1 MVGTLVKAAWRE
13 SRGSL
18 ARLAF
23 LVACLAL
30 GTAAVSG
37 VGSLSAAIEGG
48 LRAQARELLGADLS
62 IESRRAIPPESSIMV
77 AELGSARSTT
87 TKNLATMAS
96 SGGRSR
102 LVDLKAI
109 GPEFPFHGRIVLD
122 PQREPGSLGVDECA
136 VAPEV
141 LEQLGARLGD
151 KLRIGEQAFTIA
163 AVVRSEPGRLDFS
176 FTLGPRVLVGLAGL
190 EAAKLEGFGRR
201 VVERR
206 LWAFDSEVGAARL
219 EQLAKRLREDLPDAA
234 YLRVETARD
243 AQPALRRSI
252 ERVEDWLALVALLSL
267 CLGGAGVAQLV
278 HSHIDARAGAIAVQ
292 RALGLR
298 PREVLQ
304 VQLMHVAGLSLLSSA
319 LGAIAGAILPFALP
333 TLLPGILPEAFALR
347 FDPWAPLAAIAVGVL
362 VALLFALPPV
372 LAAWRVPPARAL
384 RHEAEPLPAPRA
396 LQLVSWVLLAV
407 GILLVARWQGGSWRN
422 AFAFAGALVGLS
434 ACLWA
439 GAKGLIALARAVP
452 RRELPPL
459 LLHGV
464 AALARPGRGT
474 AGAVVALGIGVLVVA
489 GTSLV
494 ERRMSA
500 YLANALPPDAPS
512 AFFVDVQPDQREDL
526 VQTLREQGA
535 ESIRAAPIVT
545 ARLAKLDG
553 RLVSEIA
560 AERKGDS
567 GVDRE
572 LWVLTRE
579 QRLTFGP
586 TLPGDNEIVAGAL
599 WSDPARDEVSIEER
613 YAADLG
619 ASVGSVLTMD
629 VQGLQVDLLVSS
641 IRKVRWESFGINF
654 FLQVEPGVLE
664 SAPHQVLVA
673 ARLPL
678 EREEAI
684 EAEVALEHA
693 NITAI
698 RVRPL
703 LEKALDL
710 LSRLAVGV
718 RVLGLF
724 VVLVGIAILAG
735 VVGTQAGRRVKEIGL
750 LKALGCTRREVLL
763 LVALEHAL
771 QGVVAGALGG
781 VAAFVVAHFVLED
794 ALTIPAE
801 LPWILLPAVPVCA
814 ALLAALAGLA
824 GSWRALRTA
833 PIEALRG

>member
-1 MVGTLVKAAWRE
+1 MAGTLVKAAWRE
-13 SRGSL
+13 SRGSI

-23 LVACLAL
+23 LVLCLAL

-48 LRAQARELLGADLS
+48 LRAQARELLGADLA
-62 IESRRAIPPESSIMV
+62 IESRRAIPEECSALV
-77 AELGSARSTT
+77 AEAGPARSTT

-96 SGGRSR
+96 HGGRSR

-122 PQREPGSLGVDECA
+122 PPRAAGALAVDECA

-141 LEQLGARLGD
+141 LDQLGARLGD
-151 KLRIGEQAFTIA
+151 KLRIGEQSFAIVS
-163 AVVRSEPGRLDFS
+163 VVREEPGRLDFS

-190 EAAKLEGFGRR
+190 EAARLEGFGRR

-206 LWAFDSEVGAARL
+206 LWTFDERLDAARL
-219 EQLAKRLREDLPDAA
+219 ERLAKRLRDESPDAA

-304 VQLMHVAGLSLLSSA
+304 VQLLHVAGLALLSST
-319 LGAIAGAILPFALP
+319 LGALLGASIPFALP
-333 TLLPGILPEAFALR
+333 ALLPGVLPEAFALR
-347 FDPWAPLAAIAVGVL
+347 FDPWAPISAIVLGVL

-384 RHEAEPLPAPRA
+384 RHEAEPLPAPRI
-396 LQLVSWVLLAV
+396 LQLASWILLAA
-407 GILLVARWQGGSWRN
+407 GLLFVARWHN

-439 GAKGLIALARAVP
+439 GAKGLIASARAVP
-452 RRELPPL
+452 RRDLPPL

-526 VQTLREQGA
+526 ERTLREQGA
-535 ESIRAAPIVT
+535 ESIRSAPIVT
-545 ARLAKLDG
+545 ARLAKIDG
-553 RLVSEIA
+553 RPVAEIA
-560 AERKGDS
+560 AERKGEA

-586 TLPGDNEIVAGAL
+586 TLPVDNELVAGAL
-599 WSDPARDEVSIEER
+599 WIDPARAEVSIEER
-613 YAADLG
+613 YCDDLG
-619 ASVGSVLTMD
+619 AGIGSVLTMD

-664 SAPHQVLVA
+664 AAPHQVLVA

-684 EAEVALEHA
+684 EAEVALEHS
-693 NITAI
+693 NITSI

-750 LKALGCTRREVLL
+750 LKAIGCTRREVVL

-771 QGVVAGALGG
+771 QGAVAGALGG
-781 VAAFVVAHFVLED
+781 VAAFVVAHFVLRD
-794 ALTIPAE
+794 AMAIPPE
-801 LPWILLPAVPVCA
+801 LPWVALPVLPPCA
-814 ALLAALAGLA
+814 ALLAAIAGLA
-824 GSWRALRTA
+824 GSWRALRTS

>member
-206 LWAFDSEVGAARL
+206 LWAFDYEVGAARL

-333 TLLPGILPEAFALR
+333 TLLPGVLPEAFALR

-396 LQLVSWVLLAV
+396 LQLVSWMLLAV

-599 WSDPARDEVSIEER
+599 WSDPARAEVSIEER

-794 ALTIPAE
+794 ALAIPAE

>member
-13 SRGSL
+13 SRGSF
-18 ARLAF
+18 ARLVF

-62 IESRRAIPPESSIMV
+62 IESRRGIPPESDALV
-77 AELGSARSTT
+77 AELGPARATT

-96 SGGRSR
+96 HGGRSR

-122 PQREPGSLGVDECA
+122 PPRSPGSLAADECA

-151 KLRIGEQAFTIA
+151 QLKIGEQAYTIA
-163 AVVRSEPGRLDFS
+163 SVVREEPGRLDFS

-206 LWAFDSEVGAARL
+206 LWAFDAEVGAGRLERLKARL
-219 EQLAKRLREDLPDAA
+219 LEELPDSA

-304 VQLMHVAGLSLLSSA
+304 VQLLHVAGLALLSSTLGAA
-319 LGAIAGAILPFALP
+319 LGAAIPFALP
-333 TLLPGILPEAFALR
+333 WLLPGVLPEAFALR
-347 FDPWAPLAAIAVGVL
+347 FDPWAPLSAIAVGVL
-362 VALLFALPPV
+362 VALFFALPPV

-384 RHEAEPLPAPRA
+384 RHEAEPLPAPRMLRLA
-396 LQLVSWVLLAV
+396 SWALLAIGV
-407 GILLVARWQGGSWRN
+407 LLVARWQGGSWRN
-422 AFAFAGALVGLS
+422 ASAFAGALVALS

-439 GAKGLIALARAVP
+439 GAKGLIALARAIP
-452 RRELPPL
+452 RRDLPPL

-494 ERRMSA
+494 ERRMSS

-526 VQTLREQGA
+526 EQTLREQGA

-545 ARLAKLDG
+545 ARLARIDG
-553 RLVSEIA
+553 RPVAEIA
-560 AERKGDS
+560 AERKGDA

-586 TLPGDNEIVAGAL
+586 DLPSDNEIVAGSL
-599 WSDPARDEVSIEER
+599 WNDPARAEVSIEER
-613 YAADLG
+613 YAEDLG
-619 ASVGSVLTMD
+619 AGIGSVLTMD
-629 VQGLQVDLLVSS
+629 VQGRQFELLVSS

-673 ARLPL
+673 ARLPI
-678 EREEAI
+678 EHEEAI
-684 EAEVALEHA
+684 EAEVALEHP

-703 LEKALDL
+703 LVKALDL

-718 RVLGLF
+718 RVLGSF

-735 VVGTQAGRRVKEIGL
+735 VVGTQAGRRVKEVGL
-750 LKALGCTRREVLL
+750 LKAIGCTRREVVL

-771 QGVVAGALGG
+771 QGIVAGALGG
-781 VAAFVVAHFVLED
+781 VAAFLVAHVVLEE
-794 ALTIPAE
+794 ALAIPAD
-801 LPWILLPAVPVCA
+801 LPWSALPALPIGA
-814 ALLAALAGLA
+814 ALLAAGAGLA
-824 GSWRALRTA
+824 GSWRALRTS

>member
-1 MVGTLVKAAWRE
+1 MAGTLFKAAWRE

-23 LVACLAL
+23 LVLCLAL

-62 IESRRAIPPESSIMV
+62 IESRREIPRRAGELV
-77 AELGSARSTT
+77 AELGAARSTT

-96 SGGRSR
+96 RGGRSR
-102 LVDLKAI
+102 LVDLKAV
-109 GPEFPFHGRIVLD
+109 GPGFPFHGRIVLD
-122 PQREPGSLGVDECA
+122 PPREPGTLADDECA

-141 LEQLGARLGD
+141 LEQLGARLGER
-151 KLRIGEQAFTIA
+151 LRIGEQAYTIVS
-163 AVVRSEPGRLDFS
+163 VVREEPGRLDFS

-190 EAAKLEGFGRR
+190 EAARLEGFGRR

-206 LWAFDSEVGAARL
+206 LWAFDEDPGAERL
-219 EQLAKRLREDLPDAA
+219 ERLARRLRDELPDAA

-304 VQLMHVAGLSLLSSA
+304 VQLLHVALLALLSSA
-319 LGAIAGAILPFALP
+319 LGALVGAAIPFALP
-333 TLLPGILPEAFALR
+333 KLLSGVLPEAFALR
-347 FDPWAPLAAIAVGVL
+347 FDPWAPLSAIAVGVL

-384 RHEAEPLPAPRA
+384 RHEAEPLPAPRLLRLA
-396 LQLVSWVLLAV
+396 SWALLAI
-407 GILLVARWQGGSWRN
+407 GLLLVARWQGGGWRN

-452 RRELPPL
+452 RRDLPPL

-494 ERRMSA
+494 ERRMSS

-526 VQTLREQGA
+526 ERTLVEQGA
-535 ESIRAAPIVT
+535 GSVRAAPIVT
-545 ARLAKLDG
+545 ARLAKIDG
-553 RLVSEIA
+553 RPVAEIA

-579 QRLTFGP
+579 QRLTFGA
-586 TLPGDNEIVAGAL
+586 TLPNDNEIVEGAL
-599 WSDPARDEVSIEER
+599 WTDPARAEVSIEER
-613 YAADLG
+613 YAEDLG
-619 ASVGSVLTMD
+619 ARLGSVLTMD
-629 VQGLQVDLLVSS
+629 VQGLQFDLLVSS

-673 ARLPL
+673 ARLPSQ
-678 EREEAI
+678 REEAI
-684 EAEVALEHA
+684 EAEVALEHP

-735 VVGTQAGRRVKEIGL
+735 VVGTQASRRAKEVGL
-750 LKALGCTRREVLL
+750 LKALGCTRGEVVL

-771 QGVVAGALGG
+771 QGAVAGALGG
-781 VAAFVVAHFVLED
+781 AAAFGVAQVVLEG
-794 ALTIPAE
+794 ALAIPAE
-801 LPWILLPAVPVCA
+801 LPWAWLPVVPPCA
-814 ALLAALAGLA
+814 ALLAAGAGLA

-833 PIEALRG
+833 PVEALRG